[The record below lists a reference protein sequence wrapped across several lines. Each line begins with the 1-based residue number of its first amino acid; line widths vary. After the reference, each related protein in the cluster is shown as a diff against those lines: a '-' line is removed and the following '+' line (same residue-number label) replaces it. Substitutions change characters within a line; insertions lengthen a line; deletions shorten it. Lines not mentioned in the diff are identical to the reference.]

1 MERGKRE
8 ETGLVKALCEGGCGG
23 GGCGPQERAVYLEP
37 GGQGSQE
44 KQSGAG
50 GTVVWGLSLDGSGAA
65 ALGTGRR
72 LHRSD
77 GHQSRHL

>member
-1 MERGKRE
+1 M
-8 ETGLVKALCEGGCGG
+8 GGYA
-23 GGCGPQERAVYLEP
+23 PQERAVYLEP

-65 ALGTGRR
+65 ALGTGRGG

-77 GHQSRHL
+77 GHQSGWL